1 MALLHG
7 KILGR
12 LVLTT
17 GLIAQVLIYSRMTFK
32 DQRYVLFMCVV
43 MVN

>member
-1 MALLHG
+1 MVLLHG
-7 KILGR
+7 KILGS

-17 GLIAQVLIYSRMTFK
+17 GLIAQVLIYSRTKFE

-43 MVN
+43 MVS